1 MLRADDFQ
9 IFLEVARRGRLIEA
23 ARVLKIN
30 HTTVGRHVS
39 QLERSVPKDMTKTA
53 HIEGVDT
60 LVDSIT
66 EEEALTRTWAQDVY
80 GSGIAGLR
88 KLFA

>member
-39 QLERSVPKDMTKTA
+39 HERSVPK
-53 HIEGVDT
+53 EGRST
-60 LVDSIT
+60 
-66 EEEALTRTWAQDVY
+66 
-80 GSGIAGLR
+80 
-88 KLFA
+88 

>member
-9 IFLEVARRGRLIEA
+9 IFLEVARRGRLTEA

-39 QLERSVPKDMTKTA
+39 QRERSVSN
-53 HIEGVDT
+53 EGRST
-60 LVDSIT
+60 
-66 EEEALTRTWAQDVY
+66 
-80 GSGIAGLR
+80 
-88 KLFA
+88 

>member
-30 HTTVGRHVS
+30 HTTAREPTSADAAHGLFSGRP
-39 QLERSVPKDMTKTA
+39 E
-53 HIEGVDT
+53 
-60 LVDSIT
+60 
-66 EEEALTRTWAQDVY
+66 
-80 GSGIAGLR
+80 
-88 KLFA
+88 

>member
-39 QLERSVPKDMTKTA
+39 QLERSVL
-53 HIEGVDT
+53 G
-60 LVDSIT
+60 
-66 EEEALTRTWAQDVY
+66 
-80 GSGIAGLR
+80 
-88 KLFA
+88 